1 MWPRRTPPRQAVLA
15 PDETEDSK
23 LRWVSS
29 HKMDRGPRH
38 KMTLDHS
45 YCNGHEMQNTAA
57 AGPMLG
63 SDSG

>member
-23 LRWVSS
+23 LRRVSS

-38 KMTLDHS
+38 K
-45 YCNGHEMQNTAA
+45 NEI
-57 AGPMLG
+57 GPFLLQWP
-63 SDSG
+63 